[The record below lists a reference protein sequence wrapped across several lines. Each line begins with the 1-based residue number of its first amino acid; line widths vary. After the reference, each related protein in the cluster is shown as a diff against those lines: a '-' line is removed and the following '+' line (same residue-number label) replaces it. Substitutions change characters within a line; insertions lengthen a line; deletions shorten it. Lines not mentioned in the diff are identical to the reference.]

1 MNRMGSGWKHKSKFV
16 YVKGVLNI
24 EKVTKNVNLLEY
36 NIMTRK
42 VAANEN

>member
-1 MNRMGSGWKHKSKFV
+1 MNRMGLGWKHKSKFV

-24 EKVTKNVNLLEY
+24 EKVTKNANLLEY

-42 VAANEN
+42 VAADEN